1 MPTKPLQKRRWW
13 DDEKDIE
20 LNDKVWQQIKA
31 NDPSISCLLVK
42 EDSPFLKT
50 ILWRKENETLS
61 SNTHLKR
68 ITIDGS
74 RKSFVA
80 SKEWAANKPLCPK
93 YQRAA
98 DLREFCKAL
107 SHNSSIDHLILKRW
121 DYRGYEDYDDNVDC
135 PILPIIDRG
144 YCYNLRRLVFI
155 NCTMGK
161 RNWTSLAHSL
171 NCFEKDYSLEHLH
184 LLGNDIY
191 NKEGKAIIS
200 SCIQHPNLEEFSLV
214 LSYAMRMSR
223 GGPGLGDYTIYGN
236 LIRPTSKLKYL
247 NLQHNKPNDTSIKS
261 LSTLLHGNKTLE
273 TLNLGGNKSIT
284 ASGWS
289 IFFTNLRMSGTGLI
303 SLYLFNNNIDDE
315 GIAAL
320 GKLLASNKTIRKLN
334 LHSNEQVTQHGWEA
348 FASSGQNNT
357 LEHLNLS
364 FNRFGSKGLIV
375 GLKNMMKNTTSLER
389 LNLSNNILNDEAIGT
404 LGDWMVSNNTLK
416 CLNLT
421 Q

>member
-1 MPTKPLQKRRWW
+1 M
-13 DDEKDIE
+13 
-20 LNDKVWQQIKA
+20 
-31 NDPSISCLLVK
+31 
-42 EDSPFLKT
+42 
-50 ILWRKENETLS
+50 
-61 SNTHLKR
+61 
-68 ITIDGS
+68 
-74 RKSFVA
+74 
-80 SKEWAANKPLCPK
+80 
-93 YQRAA
+93 
-98 DLREFCKAL
+98 
-107 SHNSSIDHLILKRW
+107 
-121 DYRGYEDYDDNVDC
+121 
-135 PILPIIDRG
+135 
-144 YCYNLRRLVFI
+144 
-155 NCTMGK
+155 
-161 RNWTSLAHSL
+161 
-171 NCFEKDYSLEHLH
+171 
-184 LLGNDIY
+184 
-191 NKEGKAIIS
+191 
-200 SCIQHPNLEEFSLV
+200 
-214 LSYAMRMSR
+214 
-223 GGPGLGDYTIYGN
+223 
-236 LIRPTSKLKYL
+236 
-247 NLQHNKPNDTSIKS
+247 
-261 LSTLLHGNKTLE
+261 HGNKTLE

-416 CLNLT
+416 CLNLNSSSGMSST
-421 Q
+421 GLTNFFNRLQNHPNPVLEELQTTFGHLSITEALLGSLVSSLMGMRSLKKLVIGSIRRISNQGWQSVATLLQHQNCMLKTLAVSGGYSLNDASFLTIANALVGNSILRELLLDGCSGITESGWSALAKVLYNKSSIDATYASNHTLRTIGYRESSMFWRRTSKDLQSLMQINRRGTKAQAAREKIIRYHMLKEIL